1 MAAQCAKGSPEQVLP
16 HPFRH
21 SGGTCPG
28 MIEAGGRNPEV
39 SKSFLD
45 AGFHWKLLL
54 RFQLF
59 RHPWLSRRHDGLRT

>member
-1 MAAQCAKGSPEQVLP
+1 
-16 HPFRH
+16 
-21 SGGTCPG
+21 